1 MSTQN
6 VVQTTKKILF
16 NINYDLNAGGVRQL
30 EIDALKGLNSTVSG
44 LSIAPSP
51 IDGTQNK
58 SDITLFL
65 ARKRL
70 IHLIDSWNHILNSGL
85 FLEAKYY
92 NNHSSTIEYLDTFKY
107 YIGTNFRNHL
117 CEHLV
122 KDWSTH
128 INYYSPLDFKTE
140 SIFYRM
146 VRFLVACTNNHN
158 WFVSNNVSK
167 SSLFGFNFT
176 GLVDITS
183 YININFN
190 PTSAKFLATMEGFLG
205 ILKELISESNLVSKL
220 GITLDS
226 LTYLTPEGRTNILA
240 LDTYKSNYKALA
252 KIDLSYLNDETKVLA
267 QEWIAS
273 NSSKVSL
280 LYPQFAT
287 LISRNI
293 TGPGAEAWSFRN
305 VAIDTSCYNQSDL
318 NPTLDPANKLYQT
331 KYQVC
336 TQLDM
341 KKPLVFSTQFINWT
355 NPNDIPYVMLY
366 NGGTLVYIPDEI
378 KDQTTLN
385 TTGEQPDN
393 QLNLSAYFWK
403 IGTSNGLDPH
413 FDNEDDIKLKLPS
426 TIPLWSIDK
435 MDFLDNLTIYL
446 KLN

>member
-30 EIDALKGLNSTVSG
+30 EIDAFKCLNSNINNLGV
-44 LSIAPSP
+44 PNSP
-51 IDGTQNK
+51 IDGTTTK
-58 SDITLFL
+58 TDATLFFARTRLITL
-65 ARKRL
+65 
-70 IHLIDSWNHILNSGL
+70 IDIWNRILNSGL
-85 FLEAKYY
+85 FT
-92 NNHSSTIEYLDTFKY
+92 NCTIYATGSLLAYKIVGSNIPLFSAEYLFKSWDNAS
-107 YIGTNFRNHL
+107 TNIF
-117 CEHLV
+117 
-122 KDWSTH
+122 
-128 INYYSPLDFKTE
+128 PLDLATT
-140 SIFYRM
+140 SIFYRI
-146 VRFLVACTNNHN
+146 VRFITASTNNYN
-158 WFVSNNVSK
+158 WFKTNNVGKQSFFALTN
-167 SSLFGFNFT
+167 SNVT
-176 GLVDITS
+176 WEMDY
-183 YININFN
+183 YINVNYN
-190 PTSAKFLATMEGFLG
+190 PDNATFIGLMNELLDIVKDLLDETKVAALGFDFSG
-205 ILKELISESNLVSKL
+205 
-220 GITLDS
+220 LDFG
-226 LTYLTPEGRTNILA
+226 TTQGRTNILA

-273 NSSKVSL
+273 NSSKISL

-287 LISRNI
+287 LISRN
-293 TGPGAEAWSFRN
+293 TESEAWSFRN

-355 NPNDIPYVMLY
+355 NPNDIPYIMLY

>member
-16 NINYDLNAGGVRQL
+16 NINYDLNAAGVRQL
-30 EIDALKGLNSTVSG
+30 EIDAIKCLNSNINAVYP
-44 LSIAPSP
+44 IANP
-51 IDGTQNK
+51 IDGATTK
-58 SDITLFL
+58 TDATIFF
-65 ARKRL
+65 ARNRL
-70 IHLIDSWNHILNSGL
+70 IKLIDIWNRISNSGL
-85 FLEAKYY
+85 FITYTGTDGTSSINFKIIGANLRTFGEYPFRNMIGSFSNTPDFSTTFIFSKIIPFITSCVNNY
-92 NNHSSTIEYLDTFKY
+92 NWFKTNNIGKTTFFALTT
-107 YIGTNFRNHL
+107 IGT
-117 CEHLV
+117 V
-122 KDWSTH
+122 KE
-128 INYYSPLDFKTE
+128 L
-140 SIFYRM
+140 
-146 VRFLVACTNNHN
+146 
-158 WFVSNNVSK
+158 
-167 SSLFGFNFT
+167 SSF
-176 GLVDITS
+176 
-183 YININFN
+183 ININYN
-190 PTSAKFLATMEGFLG
+190 PDNAKFIGLMNELLDVVKDLLDETKVAALGFDFSG
-205 ILKELISESNLVSKL
+205 
-220 GITLDS
+220 LDFG
-226 LTYLTPEGRTNILA
+226 TTQGRTNILA
-240 LDTYKSNYKALA
+240 LDAYKSNYKALA

-273 NSSKVSL
+273 NSSKVPL

-287 LISRNI
+287 LISRN
-293 TGPGAEAWSFRN
+293 TESEAWSFRN
-305 VAIDTSCYNQSDL
+305 VAIDTSCYNQFDL
-318 NPTLDPANKLYQT
+318 NPTLYPANKLYQT

-355 NPNDIPYVMLY
+355 NPNDIPYIMLY

-393 QLNLSAYFWK
+393 QMNLSAYFWK

>member
-30 EIDALKGLNSTVSG
+30 EIDAIKCLNSNINKVSSA
-44 LSIAPSP
+44 LQSP
-51 IDGTQNK
+51 IDGTSVK
-58 SDITLFL
+58 SDATLFF
-65 ARKRL
+65 ARKRMIL
-70 IHLIDSWNHILNSGL
+70 LIDIWNRILNSGL
-85 FLEAKYY
+85 FTKFDKWDQFY
-92 NNHSSTIEYLDTFKY
+92 NRNNSVDSLKIIGSNIIDHKTEYLFKTWDTNG
-107 YIGTNFRNHL
+107 YIF
-117 CEHLV
+117 
-122 KDWSTH
+122 
-128 INYYSPLDFKTE
+128 PLDFQTS
-140 SIFYRM
+140 SIFYRI
-146 VRFLVACTNNHN
+146 VKFIVACTNNFN
-158 WFVSNNVSK
+158 WYKLYSIGKETYFNILLSPLYND
-167 SSLFGFNFT
+167 FGRNF
-176 GLVDITS
+176 L
-183 YININFN
+183 NINYN
-190 PTSAKFLATMEGFLG
+190 PDNAKFIVLMNELLDVVKDLLDETKVAALGFDFSG
-205 ILKELISESNLVSKL
+205 
-220 GITLDS
+220 LDFG
-226 LTYLTPEGRTNILA
+226 TTQGRTNILA

-293 TGPGAEAWSFRN
+293 TGPGEEAWSFRN

-318 NPTLDPANKLYQT
+318 NPTMDPANKLYQT

-341 KKPLVFSTQFINWT
+341 KKPLVFNTQFINWT
-355 NPNDIPYVMLY
+355 NPNDIPYIMLY